1 MDFLW
6 NAYILVLISQT
17 EDNHSFQIH
26 MYGMTG
32 QVLGAVSG
40 GSDLPFSG
48 LNAALFSVG
57 QVLSCMINYMNM
69 LVIRNW

>member
-1 MDFLW
+1 
-6 NAYILVLISQT
+6 
-17 EDNHSFQIH
+17 